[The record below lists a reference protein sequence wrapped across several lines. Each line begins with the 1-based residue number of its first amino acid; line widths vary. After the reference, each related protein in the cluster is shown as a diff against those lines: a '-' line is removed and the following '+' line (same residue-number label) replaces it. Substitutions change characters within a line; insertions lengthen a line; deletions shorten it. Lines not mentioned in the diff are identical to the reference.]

1 MLILTTFEGGLWC
14 SNLEIP
20 AYIVGLKRITRESGT
35 KHTISSFFKWAGDV
49 NGNARPLCFISKTGS
64 DSVSEFGSNLMASKN
79 FCRENHESG
88 MNKKY
93 IKEKGQNCW
102 LRENNFMGLD
112 QNKDL
117 FTEEF
122 TYHCRHLLLHNIIRQ
137 SMEIEMT
144 SNPVCI

>member
-102 LRENNFMGLD
+102 LRKITLWD
-112 QNKDL
+112 WTK
-117 FTEEF
+117 TK
-122 TYHCRHLLLHNIIRQ
+122 TYLQKSSLTTADIYFCTTLLGRVWKLK
-137 SMEIEMT
+137 
-144 SNPVCI
+144 